1 MRTTPIGGLKSFA
14 ELIAPAIATGLK
26 VADILILPLAQP
38 DSGNQ
43 SCWFALAVRI
53 SFNLTLTKPIVGSDA
68 KPLLSMTLTPM
79 TASFLDV
86 TRNSVLDSHI
96 GLWLRLKVE
105 VLRIGWPRK

>member
-1 MRTTPIGGLKSFA
+1 
-14 ELIAPAIATGLK
+14 
-26 VADILILPLAQP
+26 
-38 DSGNQ
+38 
-43 SCWFALAVRI
+43 
-53 SFNLTLTKPIVGSDA
+53 
-68 KPLLSMTLTPM
+68 LLSMTLTPM